1 MSIEERILEDI
12 EYKNLI
18 KDLLENDMVNRMRE
32 YKQHFEISCFEH
44 SLNVSYLTY
53 KWCKKLNLDYKSAAR
68 GALLHDLFLYDW
80 RVKSDRKG
88 LHAFTHPKAA
98 LENAKKITKL
108 NSRERDLIVN
118 HMWPVTPSLPKYKET
133 YIVTIMDKYSA
144 VIEYKYSKQKV
155 NIEPCKTSDNVIYRW
170 LNWLNPLK

>member
-1 MSIEERILEDI
+1 MSIEERILEDL
-12 EYKNLI
+12 EYKSLI
-18 KDLLENDMVNRMRE
+18 EDLLENEMVNRMRE
-32 YKQHFEISCFEH
+32 YKQHFEISCYEH

-53 KWCKKLNLDYKSAAR
+53 KWCRKLNLDYKSAAR

-108 NSRERDLIVN
+108 NSKEKDLIVN
-118 HMWPVTPSLPKYKET
+118 HMWPVTPNLPKYKET

-144 VIEYKYSKQKV
+144 VIEYKYSKQKL
-155 NIEPCKTSDNVIYRW
+155 NTEPCKTSDNVIYRW